1 MATKVDALA
10 AKQAKQKKIL
20 VVLGIVLL
28 AVVALQG
35 PRLLKQVG
43 GSSSSPAPAVS
54 AADQE
59 QAAAAS
65 AAAAAATPGAPAAST
80 AAAPVAASVSLA
92 SARTSANPR
101 RPAEE
106 GQLRAFSLFTPK
118 DPFVQSLPDETSGAT
133 SPTGEPTLS
142 DTQPGA
148 AGKKA
153 AAAAKASSGPAT
165 SAAKAG
171 QSQTAPTEGP
181 PEYATIS
188 VNGTPEQ
195 LALDDMFPAQEDVF
209 VLLSLKPKSAE
220 IGIAGG
226 KLTKGESLTLKM
238 GKPVTLV
245 NTATGARYA
254 LKLVYTGSSPEQMKE
269 FSPGATSDK

>member
-43 GSSSSPAPAVS
+43 GSSSSPAPAAS

-65 AAAAAATPGAPAAST
+65 AAAAATPGAPAAST
-80 AAAPVAASVSLA
+80 AAAPVASSVSLA
-92 SARTSANPR
+92 TARTSANPR

-171 QSQTAPTEGP
+171 PSQTAPPDGP

-188 VNGTPEQ
+188 INGTPEQ

-220 IGIAGG
+220 ISIAGG

-254 LKLVYTGSSPEQMKE
+254 LKLLYTGSSPEQTKE